1 MFREGELLAGKY
13 RIERLLGE
21 GGMGYVVA
29 AVHEQLQQRVAVK
42 FLAAGYAENSDAAA
56 RFLRE
61 ARAAVRIQSEHVA
74 RVLDVGELEDGAPY
88 MVMEFLSGC
97 DLARELFTRGG
108 FEIATA
114 VDYVLQACEA
124 VAEAHSIGVIHRD
137 LKPANLFLTRR
148 PDGSPFVKVLDFGIS
163 KAITP
168 ESGGPAD
175 SPSLTAA
182 QALLGSPAYMSPEQ
196 ARKPKSVDGRSDIWA
211 FGVILY
217 EFLAGAPPF
226 VGDTPLSVL
235 TAAVAEPTPS
245 LRAVRPDVP
254 PELEAVIEKC
264 LEKKPQNRYQS
275 VAEFAQA
282 LAVFAPSS
290 SQPSVQRI
298 LGIFRSSLPPVEI
311 STTMKSAEA
320 VPLADTE
327 AVSSSEKHPRRRTPA
342 RITPPRITPQPQTPP
357 ELTPPTN
364 TMMDWG
370 KSENGTRRSRRRAI
384 VAVVGALVVLTIGFL
399 VLRSGMSSAP
409 PPSEAKGASPDRA
422 AAARAEDGAK
432 VVVPVAPAPPVAT
445 TPVATASVVV
455 LAPAVPASAEEAA
468 VKAPSSKRVTLKK
481 TTVAPPPTAASVQP
495 DADPLEGRH

>member
-42 FLAAGYAENSDAAA
+42 FLASGYAENSDAAA

-168 ESGGPAD
+168 ESGAPGD

-211 FGVILY
+211 LGVILY
-217 EFLAGAPPF
+217 EFLAGTPPF

-275 VAEFAQA
+275 IAELAQA
-282 LAVFAPSS
+282 LSGFAPSS

-327 AVSSSEKHPRRRTPA
+327 AVSSSQKNPPQRTPA
-342 RITPPRITPQPQTPP
+342 QITPPRV
-357 ELTPPTN
+357 TPPTH
-364 TMMDWG
+364 TLMDWG
-370 KSENGTRRSRRRAI
+370 KSENGTRRSWRRVI
-384 VAVVGALVVLTIGFL
+384 VAAMGGLAVLSVGFL
-399 VLRSGMSSAP
+399 VLRTGASSTPPKEAKRP
-409 PPSEAKGASPDRA
+409 PPERGA
-422 AAARAEDGAK
+422 AAGAQDAK
-432 VVVPVAPAPPVAT
+432 VVAPVVPAPTLAASAAT
-445 TPVATASVVV
+445 IPTASVVV
-455 LAPAVPASAEEAA
+455 LAPAIPASSEE
-468 VKAPSSKRVTLKK
+468 KSKKPSSKRGSLKK
-481 TTVAPPPTAASVQP
+481 ASVVAPPPPATVQP
-495 DADPLEGRH
+495 EADPLEGRH

>member
-29 AVHEQLQQRVAVK
+29 ATHEHLQQRVAVK
-42 FLAAGYAENSDAAA
+42 FLAAGYAENPDAAA

-88 MVMEFLSGC
+88 MVMECLSGC

-148 PDGSPFVKVLDFGIS
+148 PDGTPFVKVLDFGIS

-168 ESGGPAD
+168 ESGNPSD

-196 ARKPKSVDGRSDIWA
+196 ARKPKSVDVRSDIWA

-245 LRAVRPDVP
+245 LRSVRPDVP
-254 PELEAVIEKC
+254 VELEAVIEKC

-275 VAEFAQA
+275 IAELAQA
-282 LAVFAPSS
+282 LAPFAPGS

-311 STTMKSAEA
+311 STTMKSAGVESS
-320 VPLADTE
+320 PLADTE
-327 AVSSSEKHPRRRTPA
+327 AVSSSQKTPA
-342 RITPPRITPQPQTPP
+342 AAGAPNHT
-357 ELTPPTN
+357 L
-364 TMMDWG
+364 MDWG
-370 KSENGTRRSRRRAI
+370 KSENGTRRSRRRVIA
-384 VAVVGALVVLTIGFL
+384 AVVGSLAVLSVAAWL
-399 VLRSGMSSAP
+399 LRAGKS
-409 PPSEAKGASPDRA
+409 PPSDAKAPERGV
-422 AAARAEDGAK
+422 AARAEEGSK
-432 VVVPVAPAPPVAT
+432 GSPPAPPPVAAPAT
-445 TPVATASVVV
+445 SAVPAPVATASVVV
-455 LAPAVPASAEEAA
+455 LAPAVPASAESAA
-468 VKAPSSKRVTLKK
+468 PKKATSIKRTWKAP
-481 TTVAPPPTAASVQP
+481 VAPAAPAPPQP
-495 DADPLEGRH
+495 DSDPLEGRH